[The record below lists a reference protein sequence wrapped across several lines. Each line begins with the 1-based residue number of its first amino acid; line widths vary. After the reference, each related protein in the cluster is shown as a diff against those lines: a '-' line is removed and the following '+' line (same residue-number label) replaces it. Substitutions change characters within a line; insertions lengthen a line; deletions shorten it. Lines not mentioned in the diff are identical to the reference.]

1 MDILL
6 ILGVPLI
13 LTVIISIGLNSY
25 LEYSESHEKQP
36 ISKRKIHVMFPGHFA
51 LATIALLFSAHWFG
65 TGEDWIDYGSFW
77 NIVERGTI
85 EALTSVMSIVGV
97 GSILLG
103 WIYSERDKLTLG
115 KSQVDMIHYCYG
127 FGYAGSVIVHFGAS
141 ALAILM
147 LKCTAKEAAL
157 WAFFTVAWGCI
168 PQAWICLMIAMNRER
183 REVLA
188 VQLWKQDGCIRNH
201 QIHVVHEMAGY
212 LNETDVRYNPRY
224 RNALGTVIK
233 SWLLE
238 HYDETGKSR
247 GITEVNIKTA
257 SVIFREIV
265 EKIPEQERATFEE
278 EILKTV
284 CDQLNADGDLEEE
297 RQNVAAL
304 LLSCGYIRFL
314 YAQAKEK
321 LGKQINRTVY
331 FHQQENKVY
340 HNCLNWIQDML
351 CALEW
356 VLFLK
361 QQAEVPRNAT
371 GKSLKED
378 YIEHVFVQLILSVWE
393 GNDLDIEKIAR
404 VSWQQ
409 L

>member
-1 MDILL
+1 MNILL

-13 LTVIISIGLNSY
+13 LTVIISIGLNFY

-36 ISKRKIHVMFPGHFA
+36 ILKRKIHVMFPGHFA

-65 TGEDWIDYGSFW
+65 TGKDWIDYGSFW

-115 KSQVDMIHYCYG
+115 KSQVDMIHYCCG

-188 VQLWKQDGCIRNH
+188 VQLWKQDGSIRNH
-201 QIHVVHEMAGY
+201 QIHVVHEMAGH

-224 RNALGTVIK
+224 CNALGTVIK

-238 HYDETGKSR
+238 HYDETGESR
-247 GITEVNIKTA
+247 GITEDNIKTA
-257 SVIFREIV
+257 SIIFREIV
-265 EKIPEQERATFEE
+265 EKVPEQERATFEE

-284 CDQLNADGDLEEE
+284 CDQLKVDEDLEEE
-297 RQNVAAL
+297 RRNVAAL

-331 FHQQENKVY
+331 FHQQGNKVY
-340 HNCLNWIQDML
+340 NNCLNWIQDML

-371 GKSLKED
+371 GKSLKEK
-378 YIEHVFVQLILSVWE
+378 YIENVFVQLILSVWE
-393 GNDLDIEKIAR
+393 GNDLDIEEIAR